1 MQSSDNILILTVLHV
16 MNQAG
21 KKINEVAEQLLSEV
35 NTVYSKTGKLSD
47 ELLSALNFV
56 FQAPLL
62 PALDI
67 IDHRNVTTISCPSGR
82 KVYQVLGTSGTPYI
96 CLLSSTYC
104 SCPAYRYSV
113 LLKDDHI
120 MCKHVLAIKLAE
132 AMNLSK
138 SQQVSDQE
146 MTNLIKNLE

>member
-1 MQSSDNILILTVLHV
+1 
-16 MNQAG
+16 MNPAG
-21 KKINEVAEQLLSEV
+21 RKVSEVAEQLLTEV
-35 NTVYSKTGKLSD
+35 NSVYSKTGKLSD

-67 IDHRNVTTISCPSGR
+67 VDNRNVTTISCPSGR
-82 KVYQVLGTSGTPYI
+82 KVYQVIGTSGTPYI
-96 CLLSSTYC
+96 CLPSGSYC

-113 LLKDDHI
+113 LLKDDHL

-132 AMNLSK
+132 AMDLSK
-138 SQQVSDQE
+138 SQQVTDLE

>member
-1 MQSSDNILILTVLHV
+1 MDPARRKVQ
-16 MNQAG
+16 
-21 KKINEVAEQLLSEV
+21 EVADQLLAEV
-35 NTVYSKTGKLSD
+35 NTAYNKTGKLND

-67 IDHRNVTTISCPSGR
+67 LDNRGVTAISCPSGR

-96 CLLSSTYC
+96 CLPSSKYC

-113 LLKDDHI
+113 LLKNDHLL
-120 MCKHVLAIKLAE
+120 CKHVLAIRLAE
-132 AMNLSK
+132 AMNLTK
-138 SQQVSDQE
+138 SQGVTDLE
-146 MTNLIKNLE
+146 MTNLVKNLE

>member
-1 MQSSDNILILTVLHV
+1 MLISKFIVYDSKSHDKKVFLTQKRRSSEFPLYACL
-16 MNQAG
+16 
-21 KKINEVAEQLLSEV
+21 
-35 NTVYSKTGKLSD
+35 YSVD
-47 ELLSALNFV
+47 RLNFV

-67 IDHRNVTTISCPSGR
+67 IDNRNVMTISCPSGR
-82 KVYQVLGTSGTPYI
+82 KVYQVIGTSGTPYI
-96 CLLSSTYC
+96 CLPSGSYC

-113 LLKDDHI
+113 LLKDDHL

-132 AMNLSK
+132 AMDLSK
-138 SQQVSDQE
+138 SQQVTDLE